1 MCHTCPSQ
9 DLRLSANQIGDA
21 GVTAL
26 ANACAGG
33 AMAQL
38 KGLYLNSNQIGE
50 AGKDTMKNAMSKS
63 DCQVLF

>member
-1 MCHTCPSQ
+1 MCHMCHTQ
-9 DLRLSANQIGDA
+9 TLRLGNNQISDT

-26 ANACAGG
+26 AQACAGG

-38 KGLYLNSNQIGE
+38 KGLYLTSNQIGE